1 MGSTMQQKEREQEN
15 SDAPNEVNQLSKIK
29 NFFRKLNRDR
39 LAAVGLVII
48 FIMVIVSL
56 IPASLA
62 PYDPKD
68 MHWGEEYLPPSSKY
82 TLGTDNMG
90 RDVLSRMIWGT
101 RTSLIVGLVAV
112 AISSSI
118 GIVLGMTSGFFG
130 GNIDNLIMR
139 FTDTIMTLPSLL
151 MLIVFSSIFA
161 SRSLWITIIA
171 IGALGWPGI
180 TRITRSRV
188 LSVKNELF
196 IEAARGMGT
205 SIPSLLFK
213 HILPSCIAPIIVA
226 VTMSIPRV
234 MITEASLSFLGLGD
248 PRIISWGG
256 MLAGGRSVLRVAWWV
271 AFFPGLAIF
280 ITVLA
285 FNFFG
290 DGLRDAL
297 DVRQGNEV

>member
-1 MGSTMQQKEREQEN
+1 MLKT
-15 SDAPNEVNQLSKIK
+15 
-29 NFFRKLNRDR
+29 FFRKLTRDR
-39 LAAVGLVII
+39 LAAFGLILII
-48 FIMVIVSL
+48 IQVIVAL
-56 IPASLA
+56 IPSYIA
-62 PYDPKD
+62 PYDPKE
-68 MHWGEEYLPPSSKY
+68 MNWGDEYLPPNRKHL
-82 TLGTDNMG
+82 LGTDNMG
-90 RDVLSRMIWGT
+90 RDVLSRVIWGT
-101 RTSLIVGLVAV
+101 KTSLTVGLAAV
-112 AISSSI
+112 AISASI
-118 GIVLGMTSGFFG
+118 GVVLGMVSGFFG

-139 FTDTIMTLPSLL
+139 ITDTIMTLPSLL

-161 SRSLWITIIA
+161 SRSLAVTIIA
-171 IGALGWPGI
+171 IGSLGWPGI

-196 IEAARGMGT
+196 VEAARGVGS
-205 SIPSLLFK
+205 SISSLLFK
-213 HILPSCIAPIIVA
+213 HILPSCIAPIIVSI
-226 VTMSIPRV
+226 TMSIPRV

-280 ITVLA
+280 IVMLA

-297 DVRQGNEV
+297 DVRQG

>member
-1 MGSTMQQKEREQEN
+1 MKEPTMQQEEIELEN
-15 SDAPNEVNQLSKIK
+15 SDTQAEVKQKPILKE
-29 NFFRKLNRDR
+29 FFRKLTRDR
-39 LAAVGLVII
+39 LSAVGLVLILI
-48 FIMVIVSL
+48 QVTMAL

-62 PYDPKD
+62 PYDPKK

-90 RDVLSRMIWGT
+90 RDVLSRVIWGT

-112 AISSSI
+112 AISASI

-139 FTDTIMTLPSLL
+139 ITDTIMTLPSLL

-161 SRSLWITIIA
+161 SRSLGVTIIA

-196 IEAARGMGT
+196 VEAARGMGT

-213 HILPSCIAPIIVA
+213 HILPSCIAPIIVS

-256 MLAGGRSVLRVAWWV
+256 MLAGGRSLLRVAWWV

-280 ITVLA
+280 IIMLA

-297 DVRQGNEV
+297 DVRQG

>member
-1 MGSTMQQKEREQEN
+1 MKEPTMQQEDIELEN
-15 SDAPNEVNQLSKIK
+15 SDARAEAKQRSRLR
-29 NFFRKLNRDR
+29 NFFRKLVRDR
-39 LAAVGLVII
+39 LAAVGLVLI
-48 FIMVIVSL
+48 FIQVIMAL

-62 PYDPKD
+62 PYDPKK
-68 MHWGEEYLPPSSKY
+68 MNWGEEYLPPSSKY
-82 TLGTDNMG
+82 VLGTDNMG
-90 RDVLSRMIWGT
+90 RDVLSRVIWGT
-101 RTSLIVGLVAV
+101 RTSLIVGLAAV
-112 AISSSI
+112 AISASI

-130 GNIDNLIMR
+130 GKIDNLIMR
-139 FTDTIMTLPSLL
+139 ITDTIMTLPSLL
-151 MLIVFSSIFA
+151 MLIVFSSIFV
-161 SRSLWITIIA
+161 SRSLGVIIIA

-188 LSVKNELF
+188 LSVKNEPF
-196 IEAARGMGT
+196 VEAARGVGA
-205 SIPSLLFK
+205 SIPSLLFR
-213 HILPSCIAPIIVA
+213 HILPSCTAPIIVS

-280 ITVLA
+280 IIMLA

-297 DVRQGNEV
+297 DVRQE

>member
-1 MGSTMQQKEREQEN
+1 MQLEKEVHQEIGML
-15 SDAPNEVNQLSKIK
+15 EEKRQRIMLKT
-29 NFFRKLNRDR
+29 FFRKLVRDR
-39 LAAVGLVII
+39 LAAIGLVLI
-48 FIMVIVSL
+48 FIQVIMAL
-56 IPASLA
+56 FPAYLA
-62 PYDPKD
+62 PHDPTK
-68 MHWGEEYLPPSSKY
+68 MNWGEEYAPPSSKY
-82 TLGTDNMG
+82 ILGTDNMG
-90 RDVLSRMIWGT
+90 RDVLSRVIWGT
-101 RTSLIVGLVAV
+101 RTSLTVGIAAV
-112 AISSSI
+112 AISATI
-118 GIVLGMTSGFFG
+118 GVTVGMISGFFG
-130 GNIDNLIMR
+130 GHIDNLTMR
-139 FTDTIMTLPSLL
+139 ITDTIMTLPSLL

-161 SRSLWITIIA
+161 SRSITITIIA

-196 IEAARGMGT
+196 VEAARGVGA
-205 SIPSLLFK
+205 SIPSLLFR
-213 HILPSCIAPIIVA
+213 HILPSCMAPIIVS

-256 MLAGGRSVLRVAWWV
+256 MLAGGRNVLRVAWWV

-280 ITVLA
+280 IIMLA

-297 DVRQGNEV
+297 DVRQG